1 MKETKNA
8 SVKITARDTPTNILD
23 EDGLVVG
30 QAIFRSDILSILRI
44 DEAFKFS
51 LRVRIDLASF

>member
-8 SVKITARDTPTNILD
+8 SVKITARDTPTYIFD
-23 EDGLVVG
+23 EDGSVVG

-51 LRVRIDLASF
+51 LAVHIDLLSI

>member
-1 MKETKNA
+1 MKA
-8 SVKITARDTPTNILD
+8 SVKITARDTPTDIFD

-44 DEAFKFS
+44 DEAFKFP